1 MLIAEHL
8 NKYFHEPETFQV
20 LKDVNLTVNKGEF
33 ATLIGKS
40 GSGKSTLLYLLSTLD
55 TDYEG
60 KIVIN
65 DVTVTGMSQNALA
78 GFRNQNIGFVF
89 QFHFLLPEF
98 TALENVMLPALK
110 LGKFSK
116 KEIEEH
122 AMDKLR
128 WMDMD
133 GFAKKLSGKLSG
145 GQQQRVAIAR
155 ALINDPT
162 LIMADEPTG
171 NLDSA
176 NSRIV
181 FEILHGLSHQG
192 ITIIAVT
199 HDKDFAQGSD
209 RIIELVDGRLSP
221 DSRNVLKVN

>member
-8 NKYFHEPETFQV
+8 NKYFYEPETFQV
-20 LKDVNLTVNKGEF
+20 LKDVNLTVGKGEF

-60 KIVIN
+60 RITIN
-65 DVTVTGMSQNALA
+65 NVQVTGLSQNALA
-78 GFRNQNIGFVF
+78 GFRNENIGFVF

-110 LGKFSK
+110 LGKFPK

-122 AMDKLR
+122 AMEKLR
-128 WMDMD
+128 QMDMQSY
-133 GFAKKLSGKLSG
+133 ARKLSGKLSG

-155 ALINDPT
+155 ALINNPT
-162 LIMADEPTG
+162 VIMADEPTG

-176 NSRIV
+176 NSKIV

-199 HDKDFAQGSD
+199 HDIDFAHGSD
-209 RIIELVDGRLSP
+209 RIIELVDGQLAP
-221 DSRNVLKVN
+221 MHELNKD